1 MSGGVPVVP
10 ERLSIGRL
18 TISGASRIE
27 ARRIADELPAA
38 LARVAAQGGGTG
50 PVTANPRAGAAD
62 CVAAEIWRAI
72 APRVEQGR

>member
-1 MSGGVPVVP
+1 MSGDAPPVP
-10 ERLSIGRL
+10 ERLTVGRL

-38 LARVAAQGGGTG
+38 LARVATLERAGLV
-50 PVTANPRAGAAD
+50 PVDPRASAAD
-62 CVAAEIWRAI
+62 RIAAEIWRQV